1 MNVQVWRKREKKKKR
16 KKKREK
22 KSHIYRPSR
31 PSWHSTRSPISPR
44 VSTPSTIILFCNIYI
59 YIYWNFFI
67 WNFDFFFSIWKLK
80 GGLRRKRSASRVGW
94 DHIKGTT
101 QHEFFLR
108 EKRDRLELLAT
119 DLRSEDSNRFTPI
132 TFFFSLS
139 KFEEKRCFNRP
150 EDTVVIHHSFTS
162 RFEKYQTVWASCM
175 QPFDR
180 AENYFRSKIADLNKK

>member
-1 MNVQVWRKREKKKKR
+1 MFKYGEKEKKRRKEKKKEKR
-16 KKKREK
+16 
-22 KSHIYRPSR
+22 SR
-31 PSWHSTRSPISPR
+31 TFTGRHVRADTRR
-44 VSTPSTIILFCNIYI
+44 VRQSLLVFQLLRRSFYFAI

-80 GGLRRKRSASRVGW
+80 GGLRRKRNASRVGW